1 MGHHPSHESPW
12 PIYKYVFHSLLKIYF
27 GPIVRYG
34 HVAHLGILHL
44 MTWGGVGSLLLLE
57 KYVLIRM
64 DVNDGLCRL
73 LYYFFMSGSSSFGV
87 LGLCVKTYT
96 MAF

>member
-1 MGHHPSHESPW
+1 MIFTINHLP
-12 PIYKYVFHSLLKIYF
+12 FLKLYL

-44 MTWGGVGSLLLLE
+44 MTWGWGGVGSLLLLE

-73 LYYFFMSGSSSFGV
+73 LYYFFMYGSSSKKED
-87 LGLCVKTYT
+87 CS
-96 MAF
+96 